1 MKQYGRIREAI
12 SKVIPGYEP
21 IGEIDTT
28 RKEFQITGRTF
39 HEPHFKTNTGRA
51 NFHAVDLP
59 ALAGGN
65 GHLRLMTV
73 RSEGQFNTVV
83 YEDED
88 IYRGQD
94 RRDVI
99 MMNKEDIVRMGLMLD
114 QPVTVK
120 SDTGA
125 LGQIL
130 VRGCDIPPGNAAMYY
145 PEANVLVPRKIDP
158 ASKTPAFKGA
168 LVTVEP
174 S

>member
-1 MKQYGRIREAI
+1 MPSDLPPEP
-12 SKVIPGYEP
+12 KV
-21 IGEIDTT
+21 
-28 RKEFQITGRTF
+28 TGRTF

-51 NFHAVDLP
+51 RFHAVDVP

-99 MMNKEDIVRMGLMLD
+99 MMNKEDIERMGLVLD

-125 LGQIL
+125 LGKIL
-130 VRGCDIPPGNAAMYY
+130 VRVCDIPPGNAAMYY
-145 PEANVLVPRKIDP
+145 PEANTLVPRKIDP
-158 ASKTPAFKGA
+158 ASRTPAFKGA

-174 S
+174 A